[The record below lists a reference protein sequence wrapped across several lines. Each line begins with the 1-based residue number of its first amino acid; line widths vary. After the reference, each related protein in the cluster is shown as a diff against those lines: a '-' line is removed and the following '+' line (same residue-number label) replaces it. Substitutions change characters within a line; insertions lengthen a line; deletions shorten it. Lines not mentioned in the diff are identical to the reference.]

1 MNIKAPKLN
10 LIVFVP
16 VASFRAHNLS
26 SEKNVETQISFFFR
40 KITETPPKYQ
50 MVTSSNVPFSDCR

>member
-26 SEKNVETQISFFFR
+26 SEKNVETQISFFF
-40 KITETPPKYQ
+40 
-50 MVTSSNVPFSDCR
+50 